1 MGLHIGKIFKNVVK
15 DISETLGLAPDL
27 SGQEAAAKAMAAAQE
42 AAKNLQQNLAVDLSN
57 PQTTQVSTGAD
68 AAQYGGDEARKVR
81 RRYNSTVSSNL
92 GING

>member
-1 MGLHIGKIFKNVVK
+1 MGSITKGFKNI
-15 DISETLGLAPDL
+15 ISEVTQGLGLTPDL
-27 SGQEAAAKAMAAAQE
+27 SGQEAAAKAMAKAQE
-42 AAKNLQQNLAVDLSN
+42 AARNLQQNLAVDMSN